1 MKYNVGDVIVET
13 CYKYKKDYRKGY
25 ITSVTPC
32 VVGKEHIIG
41 IYWFDIEQEDAYTDT
56 MIDTWIKRNNAKHYP
71 VNKDDEKEIQTIM

>member
-1 MKYNVGDVIVET
+1 MKYSVGDVIVEI

-32 VVGKEHIIG
+32 VVGKEQIIV
-41 IYWFDIEQEDAYTDT
+41 IYWFDIEQEDGYTDT

-71 VNKDDEKEIQTIM
+71 VKKNEKEIQTSM